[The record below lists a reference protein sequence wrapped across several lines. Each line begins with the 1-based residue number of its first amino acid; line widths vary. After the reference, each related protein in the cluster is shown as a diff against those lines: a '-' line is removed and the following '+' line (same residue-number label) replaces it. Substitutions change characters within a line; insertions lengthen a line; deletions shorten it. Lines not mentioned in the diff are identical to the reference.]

1 MAEQK
6 TTTTAKKGRPA
17 TKTKAETKPKTEVME
32 MIMKVKL
39 QDWKNVSRG

>member
-17 TKTKAETKPKTEVME
+17 TKTKTETKPKA
-32 MIMKVKL
+32 VKL
-39 QDWKNVSRG
+39 QDWKEC